1 MAMHVPLHWAKAE
14 HRFDPDGEHRV
25 TAWRWSDS
33 SSEEAAVAA
42 RARVGELV
50 AAIVAGR
57 RPDRGEYA
65 DRPMR
70 EERLASHPEV
80 GRDPWAI
87 VTRNAQGSEV
97 LNTARVPF
105 FDLDFAHLPGAG
117 VVASLKRL
125 FGGKRSESEEE
136 RAVAHV
142 ERWVRKEPGARARV
156 YRTRAGLRVLLMDR
170 LLDPRGPEARRLL
183 HGLGSDPLY
192 TKLCQV
198 QGCFRA
204 RLTPKARRVGM
215 KRIPHEWPAA
225 GAAERGARD
234 RWLAEYGERSRGY
247 GACRFLVELGSG
259 RVDDE
264 AARVRELHDRAAL
277 ANPGCEL
284 A

>member
-1 MAMHVPLHWAKAE
+1 MHVPPYWAKAE
-14 HRFDPDGEHRV
+14 HRFDPEGEHRV
-25 TAWRWSDS
+25 TAWRWSDRS
-33 SSEEAAVAA
+33 TEEATAAA
-42 RARVGELV
+42 RARVAELV

-57 RPDRGEYA
+57 RPDRGDYA

-87 VTRNAQGSEV
+87 VTRNAQGSEI

-117 VVASLKRL
+117 PLAALKGL
-125 FGGKRSESEEE
+125 LGGKRAGSEEE

-142 ERWVRKEPGARARV
+142 ERWLQRSGGARVRV
-156 YRTRAGLRVLLMDR
+156 YRTRAGLRLLLMDR
-170 LLDPRGPEARRLL
+170 LLDPRGPDARRLL
-183 HGLGSDPLY
+183 GELGSDPLY
-192 TKLCQV
+192 TRLCQV

-225 GAAERGARD
+225 GDAERSARD
-234 RWLAEYGERSRGY
+234 RWLAEYRDRCRGF

-259 RVDDE
+259 RVEDE

-277 ANPGCEL
+277 VDPGCEL